1 MVISTGNNNL
11 NKNNKPIQKMI
22 FLDKLKRIGSGDLD
36 LKFISNKF
44 DKLSRFVAWKLF
56 EDQEFKEKIDFLFGY
71 YILLDTKKES
81 LVFVTKDLLDG
92 KSNKR
97 TKFDDCYIQLM
108 NPDELQN
115 ILLGYLSYLF
125 EDKILIHFKLIMFLK
140 NRSIK
145 RDFLSKLNSVL
156 KKKIGRVMFGLLDDP
171 VNYFLE
177 NKYIFSQ
184 PILTSMEFIE
194 TLGWRKWLKELIR
207 NKWAGE
213 FVYYNRC
220 GYSPI
225 ESAEYKSLKN
235 YFSFNEYMKRDH
247 NYQNIQDMINYECI
261 IITNCFNLL
270 EGKLDKMKPAE
281 IVSLISKMQST
292 HHNVIRSFYSNYK
305 SSFSIFRDNRF
316 LSEKMSQK
324 NFDESLAAIY
334 TGVME
339 GFVKK
344 FNEMIEKGQSAGS
357 RLKKEEEFCYIG
369 CLANDFLSEMRKNIN
384 FLISQGLNFEFVNC
398 DFVLN
403 EEIVELVKSYRH
415 CGFSD
420 NEIEKNLDFLKKE
433 FSLKKF

>member
-11 NKNNKPIQKMI
+11 NKNNKPIQEMI
-22 FLDKLKRIGSGDLD
+22 FLDKLKRIGSGNLD

-44 DKLSRFVAWKLF
+44 NKLSRFVTWKPF
-56 EDQEFKEKIDFLFGY
+56 EYQEFKKIDFLFGY
-71 YILLDTKKES
+71 YILLDIKNES

-92 KSNKR
+92 KSKKR
-97 TKFDDCYIQLM
+97 TNFDDCYIQLM
-108 NPDELQN
+108 NPEELQDFL
-115 ILLGYLSYLF
+115 IDHLSPLF
-125 EDKILIHFKLIMFLK
+125 EDNILIHFKLIMFL
-140 NRSIK
+140 NSRSIK
-145 RDFLSKLNSVL
+145 REFLSKLNSAL
-156 KKKIGRVMFGLLDDP
+156 KEKIGRVMFGLLDDP

-194 TLGWRKWLKELIR
+194 TLVWRNWLKELIR

-270 EGKLDKMKPAE
+270 ESKLDKMKPAE
-281 IVSLISKMQST
+281 IVSLVSKMQST

-316 LSEKMSQK
+316 LSEKMSPK

-344 FNEMIEKGQSAGS
+344 FNEMIEKGQSTGS

-384 FLISQGLNFEFVNC
+384 FLISQGLNFDLVNC
-398 DFVLN
+398 DFVLD

-420 NEIEKNLDFLKKE
+420 NEIEKNLDFFE
-433 FSLKKF
+433 ERIFF